1 MADWRAGTPEPKA
14 STTVPAATRAS
25 GPVPPAVS
33 ALRNAWYWFGSI
45 ESRIFQPA
53 PDALTTDAVVT
64 APTPTSGGPRVKHRV
79 AAPTD
84 EMPGPPHGPSAVAVM
99 AAMVVACCWAAAWSW

>member
-1 MADWRAGTPEPKA
+1 
-14 STTVPAATRAS
+14 
-25 GPVPPAVS
+25 
-33 ALRNAWYWFGSI
+33 
-45 ESRIFQPA
+45 
-53 PDALTTDAVVT
+53 
-64 APTPTSGGPRVKHRV
+64 VKHRV